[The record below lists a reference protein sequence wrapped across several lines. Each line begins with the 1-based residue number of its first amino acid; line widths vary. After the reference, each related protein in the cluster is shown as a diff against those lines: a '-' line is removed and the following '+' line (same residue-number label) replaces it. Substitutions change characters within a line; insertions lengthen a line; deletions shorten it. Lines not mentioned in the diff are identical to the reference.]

1 MSGLVELHLAP
12 AVAGALESFGYRA
25 QDQVV
30 RDQVPAAARGT
41 NLSLA
46 CPPAARYAAPALAGL
61 VSALASSEG
70 HALVLVPPHALAEWA
85 AVLLPL
91 AESAGLTALAAAMP
105 SRASRGLKDGRLR
118 LLLTTPGTALA
129 LLERSAL
136 KVEQLAHVVLAWPA
150 LFEAVDALTALM
162 QDLPATA
169 QRIIVLADPKAGAPL
184 VERYARRALVCG
196 PLAAGDDLLTQKP
209 IVRIAT
215 TSWSQRGATLA
226 AVLESE
232 DPASVVVWCA
242 DLHSAAAARAALP
255 VGDGSVRVVTGGAE
269 SAAQIIAWD
278 LPTPAMMA
286 ELRAAGDL
294 ILLMP
299 PHAAGYV
306 AQASSRQLL
315 VRVRGAADEARE
327 TVARRRA
334 VIESELNRDGL
345 EGDLLALAPL
355 FERHDP
361 ARVAAALH
369 RMWRSRA
376 PEPAPA
382 PASTMSASV
391 SSALPAIARLW
402 VSVGKKDGAT
412 ANDLVGS
419 LTKEVGLGA
428 GKIGRIELKEAY
440 SLVEVPAAEAEEI
453 ARGLSGKTIRR
464 QKVVAKVDRTRAS
477 GDSRGPSGSSP
488 RGRPAR
494 PRP

>member
-12 AVAGALESFGYRA
+12 AVAGALESLGYSA
-25 QDQVV
+25 ADQVV

-41 NLSLA
+41 NLTLA
-46 CPPAARYAAPALAGL
+46 APPAARYAAPALAGL
-61 VSALASSEG
+61 VSAVASGDSR
-70 HALVLVPPHALAEWA
+70 ALVLVPPHALAEWA

-91 AESAGLTALAAAMP
+91 AHSAGVSALAAAMP
-105 SRASRGLKDGRLR
+105 SRAARALKDGSLR
-118 LLLTTPGTALA
+118 VLLTTPGTALA

-136 KVEQLAHVVLAWPA
+136 KVGQLGHIVLGWPE
-150 LFEAVDALTALM
+150 LFDHDDALTALM
-162 QDLPATA
+162 QDLPADA
-169 QRIIVLADPKAGAPL
+169 QRILVLVDPAAGLPL
-184 VERYARRALVCG
+184 AERYARRALAVG
-196 PLAAGDDLLTQKP
+196 PLTLPDESLVQKP
-209 IVRIAT
+209 IVRTA
-215 TSWSQRGATLA
+215 SVAWSQRAAALA
-226 AVLESE
+226 ALLESE

-242 DLHSAAAARAALP
+242 DLGSAIDARAALP
-255 VGDGSVRVVTGGAE
+255 VGDASVRVVTGLAP

-278 LPTPAMMA
+278 LPTPSAMA
-286 ELRAAGDL
+286 QLREAGDL
-294 ILLMP
+294 ILLVP
-299 PHAAGYV
+299 PHANAYV
-306 AQASSRQLL
+306 ARSSTRQLV

-327 TVARRRA
+327 AAGRRRA
-334 VIESELNRDGL
+334 AVEAELTRGGL

-361 ARVAAALH
+361 AQVAAALH
-369 RMWRSRA
+369 RLWHTRA
-376 PEPAPA
+376 SEPAPVAA
-382 PASTMSASV
+382 PVSTT
-391 SSALPAIARLW
+391 SALPAVAKVW

-440 SLVEVPAAEAEEI
+440 SLVEVPAAEADDI
-453 ARGLSGKTIRR
+453 ARGLNGKTIRR
-464 QKVVAKVDRTRAS
+464 QRVVAKVDRVKPS

>member
-12 AVAGALESFGYRA
+12 AVAGALESFGYSA
-25 QDQVV
+25 ADQAV

-41 NLSLA
+41 NLALA
-46 CPPAARYAAPALAGL
+46 IPPAARYAAPALAGL
-61 VSALASSEG
+61 VSALAAGESR
-70 HALVLVPPHALAEWA
+70 ALVLVPPHALAEWA
-85 AVLLPL
+85 AILLPL
-91 AESAGLTALAAAMP
+91 AECAGISALAATMP
-105 SRASRGLKDGRLR
+105 SRAARALKDGRLR
-118 LLLTTPGTALA
+118 LLITTPGTALV

-136 KVEQLAHVVLAWPA
+136 KADQLGHIVLAWPE
-150 LFEAVDALTALM
+150 LYQQDEALTALM
-162 QDLPATA
+162 QDLPADA
-169 QRIIVLADPKAGAPL
+169 QRILVLADPRSGQPL
-184 VERYARRALVCG
+184 MERYARRALCVG
-196 PLAAGDDLLTQKP
+196 PLANPDDGLSQKP
-209 IVRIAT
+209 IVRVA
-215 TSWSQRGATLA
+215 SVAWSQRAAALA

-242 DLHSAAAARAALP
+242 DLDSAAAARAALP
-255 VGDGSVRVVTGGAE
+255 VGDASVKVITGRAE
-269 SAAQIIAWD
+269 PAAQIVAWD
-278 LPTPAMMA
+278 LPAPADMA
-286 ELRAAGDL
+286 QLREAGDL
-294 ILLMP
+294 ILLVP
-299 PHAAGYV
+299 PHAASYV
-306 AQASSRQLL
+306 AQSSLRQLP

-327 TVARRRA
+327 AAGRRRA
-334 VIESELNRDGL
+334 TIEAELSRDGL

-369 RMWRSRA
+369 RLWHHRT
-376 PEPAPA
+376 PEPAPVTTA
-382 PASTMSASV
+382 TPG
-391 SSALPAIARLW
+391 SSALPAVAKIW

-453 ARGLSGKTIRR
+453 ARGLSGRTIRR
-464 QKVVAKVDRTRAS
+464 QKVVAKVDRVRPTA
-477 GDSRGPSGSSP
+477 DSRGPSGSSP

>member
-61 VSALASSEG
+61 VSALTTTDRQ
-70 HALVLVPPHALAEWA
+70 ALVLVPPHALAEWA

-91 AESAGLTALAAAMP
+91 AESAGVSALAAVMP
-105 SRASRGLKDGRLR
+105 SRAARGVKDGRLR
-118 LLLTTPGTALA
+118 ILLTTPGTALT

-136 KVEQLAHVVLAWPA
+136 KADQLGHLVLAWPE
-150 LFEAVDALTALM
+150 LFEQDDALTALM
-162 QDLPATA
+162 QDLPAEA
-169 QRIIVLADPKAGAPL
+169 QRILILADPRTGQPL

-196 PLAAGDDLLTQKP
+196 PLAGPEEILAQKP
-209 IVRIAT
+209 IVRIAPS
-215 TSWSQRGATLA
+215 SWSQRAATLA
-226 AVLESE
+226 SVLESE

-242 DLHSAAAARAALP
+242 DLDSAAAARAALP
-255 VGDGSVRVVTGGAE
+255 VGDATVRVITGEAE
-269 SAAQIIAWD
+269 PAAQIIAWD
-278 LPTPAMMA
+278 LPTPAVMA
-286 ELRAAGDL
+286 QLRAAGDL
-294 ILLMP
+294 ILLVP
-299 PHAAGYV
+299 PHASNYV

-327 TVARRRA
+327 ASSRRRA
-334 VIESELNRDGL
+334 VIEAELGRNLD
-345 EGDLLALAPL
+345 GDLLALTPL
-355 FERHDP
+355 LERHDP
-361 ARVAAALH
+361 ARVAAALY
-369 RMWRSRA
+369 RMWRSRS

-382 PASTMSASV
+382 ASTPLSAS
-391 SSALPAIARLW
+391 SSALPAIAKLW

-440 SLVEVPAAEAEEI
+440 SLVEVPAAEAEDI
-453 ARGLSGKTIRR
+453 ARGLNGKTIRR
-464 QKVVAKVDRTRAS
+464 QKVVAKVDRTRPTA
-477 GDSRGPSGSSP
+477 GSRGPSSSSP
-488 RGRPAR
+488 RGRPGR

>member
-12 AVAGALESFGYRA
+12 AVAGALESLGYSA
-25 QDQVV
+25 ADQIV

-41 NLSLA
+41 NLALA
-46 CPPAARYAAPALAGL
+46 APPAARYAAPALAGL
-61 VSALASSEG
+61 VSALAAGESR
-70 HALVLVPPHALAEWA
+70 ALILVPPHALAEWA

-91 AESAGLTALAAAMP
+91 AQSAGISALAAIMP
-105 SRASRGLKDGRLR
+105 SRAARALKDGGLR

-136 KVEQLAHVVLAWPA
+136 KADQLGHVVLAWPE
-150 LFEAVDALTALM
+150 LFDEDDALAALM
-162 QDLPATA
+162 QDLPADA
-169 QRIIVLADPKAGAPL
+169 QRILVLADPAGGQPL
-184 VERYARRALVCG
+184 VERYARRALPVG
-196 PLAAGDDLLTQKP
+196 PLSIPDNGLVQKP
-209 IVRIAT
+209 IVRIAPAA
-215 TSWSQRGATLA
+215 WSQRAAALA

-242 DLHSAAAARAALP
+242 DLGSAVDARAALP
-255 VGDGSVRVVTGGAE
+255 VGDDSVRVITGSAPA
-269 SAAQIIAWD
+269 AAQIIAWD
-278 LPTPAMMA
+278 LPTPAAMA
-286 ELRAAGDL
+286 QLREAGDL
-294 ILLMP
+294 ILLVP
-299 PHAAGYV
+299 PHAAAYV
-306 AQASSRQLL
+306 ARASARQLQ
-315 VRVRGAADEARE
+315 VRVRGAADDARE
-327 TVARRRA
+327 AVARRRGA
-334 VIESELNRDGL
+334 IESELARGGL

-361 ARVAAALH
+361 AQVAAALH
-369 RMWRSRA
+369 RLWHTRA
-376 PEPAPA
+376 SAPV
-382 PASTMSASV
+382 PVVVTVST
-391 SSALPAIARLW
+391 SSALPAVAKVW

-440 SLVEVPAAEAEEI
+440 SLVEVPAAEADDI
-453 ARGLSGKTIRR
+453 ARGLNGKTIRR
-464 QKVVAKVDRTRAS
+464 QRVVAKVDRVKPS

>member
-12 AVAGALESFGYRA
+12 AVAGALESYGYSA
-25 QDQVV
+25 EDQAV

-41 NLSLA
+41 NLALA
-46 CPPAARYAAPALAGL
+46 IPPAARYAAPALAGL
-61 VSALASSEG
+61 VSALAASESR
-70 HALVLVPPHALAEWA
+70 ALVLVPPHALAEWSA
-85 AVLLPL
+85 ILLPF
-91 AESAGLTALAAAMP
+91 AASAGVSALSAAMP
-105 SRASRGLKDGRLR
+105 SRATRALKDGKLR
-118 LLLTTPGTALA
+118 LLITTPGTALV

-136 KVEQLAHVVLAWPA
+136 KADQLGHIVLAWPE
-150 LFEAVDALTALM
+150 LFEQDDALTALM
-162 QDLPATA
+162 QDLPADA
-169 QRIIVLADPKAGAPL
+169 QRILVLADPRSGQPL
-184 VERYARRALVCG
+184 MERYARRALVVG
-196 PLAAGDDLLTQKP
+196 PLANPEDGLTQKP
-209 IVRIAT
+209 IVRIAPVA
-215 TSWSQRGATLA
+215 WSQRAAALA

-242 DLHSAAAARAALP
+242 DLASAAEARAALP
-255 VGDGSVRVVTGGAE
+255 VGDESVKVITGKAQP
-269 SAAQIIAWD
+269 AAQIVAWD
-278 LPTPAMMA
+278 LPSPAAMA
-286 ELRAAGDL
+286 QLREAGDL
-294 ILLMP
+294 ILLVP
-299 PHAAGYV
+299 AHASAYV
-306 AQASSRQLL
+306 AQSSSRQLM

-327 TVARRRA
+327 AAARRRS
-334 VIESELNRDGL
+334 VIEAELTRDGL

-355 FERHDP
+355 FERFDP

-369 RMWRSRA
+369 RLWHNRA

-382 PASTMSASV
+382 PAAAAS
-391 SSALPAIARLW
+391 SSALPAVAKVW

-440 SLVEVPAAEAEEI
+440 SLVEVPAAEAEDI

-464 QKVVAKVDRTRAS
+464 QKVIAKVDRVRPTA
-477 GDSRGPSGSSP
+477 DSRGPSGSSP